1 MAMENPVVE
10 TPEIVESQ
18 VLQNK
23 RMTKMEKQF
32 PELAQE
38 LNNRRGFCD
47 IVAEKHAYVLGRAG
61 LVKKM
66 NDANR
71 KERETA
77 SDIKK
82 TIRES
87 IPKWI
92 KEANTE
98 EYEKQVQASKDASKI
113 VSDMNKPFRTQITP
127 LTRAIK
133 FIDNIGVPSLLTE
146 LGYNVVPAITLSD
159 LITKKLEEQKNN

>member
-1 MAMENPVVE
+1 MEPVVE
-10 TPEIVESQ
+10 TPEIVAT
-18 VLQNK
+18 NK
-23 RMTKMEKQF
+23 RMAKMEKQF

-47 IVAEKHAYVLGRAG
+47 IVAEKQAYVLGRAG
-61 LVKKM
+61 ITKKM
-66 NDANR
+66 NDASV
-71 KERETA
+71 KERKTA
-77 SDIKK
+77 SNFRK
-82 TIRES
+82 TIRDS

-92 KEANTE
+92 KESNTE
-98 EYEKQVQASKDASKI
+98 EYETQVQAAKDASKI

-133 FIDNIGVPSLLTE
+133 FIDNIGVPELLTE

-159 LITKKLEEQKNN
+159 LITRKLEEQKSN